1 MTINLPSDN
10 GGPNQELLTK
20 TNAFSLTLLEG
31 EGNKTQFQQSN
42 NATDSAL
49 AQDSQPEAALKND
62 NVTAD
67 NETIVID
74 ASNQRVACIVHI
86 ALVFFSVLVG
96 VAVVLVFS
104 LVQQFGL
111 LALVLTSVLVMAVVG
126 LACFL
131 DNVMKEDKKW
141 KPLRNKIRHW
151 QSVTKAVLVQEFKQ
165 FQLDWNEYLLLT
177 DGKMEYNANEENIES
192 AQKPKRQQRSMLFR
206 VMKPLLRIRNLGRRR
221 KDKAAAKSTT
231 HYDPPIV

>member
-111 LALVLTSVLVMAVVG
+111 LALVLTSVLVMAVLG

>member
-42 NATDSAL
+42 NATDSVL

-111 LALVLTSVLVMAVVG
+111 LALVLTSVLVMAVLG

-221 KDKAAAKSTT
+221 KDRAAAKSTT

>member
-42 NATDSAL
+42 NATDSVL

-111 LALVLTSVLVMAVVG
+111 LALVLTSVLVMAVLG

>member
-42 NATDSAL
+42 NATDSVL

-221 KDKAAAKSTT
+221 KDRAAAKSTT